1 VDDLVIMMVVEAV
14 EGDDL
19 ATVVLEVVVE
29 GDDWVI
35 MAFEVVRNFD
45 LLAMLILMV
54 LAVVVEEELVDA
66 VGSD

>member
-1 VDDLVIMMVVEAV
+1 MEVAEVV

-19 ATVVLEVVVE
+19 ATVALEEVVVVE

-35 MAFEVVRNFD
+35 MVFEVVRKFD

-54 LAVVVEEELVDA
+54 LGVVVEEELVDA